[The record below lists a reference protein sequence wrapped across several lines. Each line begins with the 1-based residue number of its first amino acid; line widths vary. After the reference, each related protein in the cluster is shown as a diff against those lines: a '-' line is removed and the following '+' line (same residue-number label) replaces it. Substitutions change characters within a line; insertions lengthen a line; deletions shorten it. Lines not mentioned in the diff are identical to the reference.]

1 MKEFIEVSR
10 AATCA
15 SGVIPECC
23 SPESVVA
30 KRRDSV
36 QKPYGMTFVWGGRT
50 VKPILSSP
58 RVSVG
63 ELFLLKKENDR
74 FPTTTFG
81 NDYEFKNGDNR
92 FPSPAG
98 RTLAGRQFLGD
109 DDFMKK
115 GGHPEFSSGSTS
127 WVVSRGFTLIELL
140 VVVLIIGILAAV
152 AVPQYQL
159 AVDKSKFASNMPLL
173 DAVESAQEA
182 YYLANGQYASTFDQ
196 LDIEIPKTYAYK
208 KPESWGGDCWATGK
222 PWGYPHICTNQC
234 YSFIAPWQP
243 YDATYFRT
251 HNHISS
257 MRFCGKADAKRACI
271 IGYEKASS
279 QPARWRRLCNALG
292 TETSQRY
299 AGGAFT
305 SKSTW
310 DLH

>member
-1 MKEFIEVSR
+1 MKGFNKIWHLL
-10 AATCA
+10 
-15 SGVIPECC
+15 
-23 SPESVVA
+23 
-30 KRRDSV
+30 
-36 QKPYGMTFVWGGRT
+36 Q
-50 VKPILSSP
+50 SSP
-58 RVSVG
+58 KVCRRG
-63 ELFLLKKENDR
+63 AFGDPLLLKKENDR
-74 FPTTTFG
+74 FPTTTLG
-81 NDYEFKNGDNR
+81 NDYEYRSGNAR

-98 RTLAGRQFLGD
+98 RQFLGD
-109 DDFMKK
+109 DYESKNENDRFSGVPRWQTRGNDDFMKK
-115 GGHPEFSSGSTS
+115 GGHPERAARRVSGSTS

-182 YYLANGQYASTFDQ
+182 YYLANGQYASTFEQ
-196 LDIEIPKTYAYK
+196 LDIEIPKKYAYK
-208 KPESWGGDCWATGK
+208 KPESWGGDCWATGE

-234 YSFIAPWQP
+234 YSFIAPWDP

-271 IGYEKASS
+271 IGYEKVNS
-279 QPARWRRLCNALG
+279 QAARWRRLCNALG

>member
-1 MKEFIEVSR
+1 MKGFIEVSR

-15 SGVIPECC
+15 SAVILESC

-36 QKPYGMTFVWGGRT
+36 TLRAAKPYGMTFVWGGRT
-50 VKPILSSP
+50 VKPVLSSP
-58 RVSVG
+58 KVCRRG
-63 ELFLLKKENDR
+63 AFGDPLLLKKENDR
-74 FPTTTFG
+74 FP
-81 NDYEFKNGDNR
+81 N
-92 FPSPAG
+92 PAG
-98 RTLAGRQFLGD
+98 RLTLGN

-115 GGHPEFSSGSTS
+115 GGHPELVSGSTS

-196 LDIEIPKTYAYK
+196 LDIEIPKNYAYK
-208 KPESWGGDCWATGK
+208 KPESWGGDCWATGE
-222 PWGYPHICTNQC
+222 PWRYPHICTNQC

-251 HNHISS
+251 HNYISS

-310 DLH
+310 NLH